1 MRLCLVLIC
10 CLFAPVLLSQDLAQE
25 SAAPS
30 QSPYVER
37 EEREFNFFPGGK
49 AEIFIGVPGSLKIVG
64 WKKGSVR
71 VEAEKI
77 IYYETPEKAKAFLQK
92 SPVRIR
98 HNETT
103 TSIRAAGTPELPALL
118 EINLTVYL
126 PSEKT
131 DVNAKMDRGE
141 FSISSINGWVEATIK
156 EGSLEAKSMAG
167 YFSGRVLKGDVLIE
181 MSGNRWNGLE
191 LAAVTQQGSANL
203 ILPQEYSAAL
213 QLETRNGK
221 VIVNYPPKIE
231 EGEEVPPEI
240 VIRKNSQSLKASV
253 GNGGAPIRIV
263 TFSGD
268 VTLSKKED

>member
-1 MRLCLVLIC
+1 
-10 CLFAPVLLSQDLAQE
+10 
-25 SAAPS
+25 
-30 QSPYVER
+30 
-37 EEREFNFFPGGK
+37 
-49 AEIFIGVPGSLKIVG
+49 
-64 WKKGSVR
+64 

-98 HNETT
+98 HTETVT
-103 TSIRAAGTPELPALL
+103 TIRAAGTPELPALL
-118 EINLTVYL
+118 EVNLTVYL
-126 PSEKT
+126 PGEKT
-131 DVNAKMDRGE
+131 DINVKMDRGE
-141 FSISSINGWVEATIK
+141 FSVSSINGWVEVTIK

-167 YFSGRVLKGDVLIE
+167 YFSGSVLKGDVLIE

-203 ILPQEYSAAL
+203 ILPQVYSAAL
-213 QLETRNGK
+213 QLEARTGK

-240 VIRKNSQSLKASV
+240 VIRKNSQSMKASV
-253 GNGGAPIRIV
+253 GDGGAPIRII

-268 VTLSKKED
+268 VTLSKKEE